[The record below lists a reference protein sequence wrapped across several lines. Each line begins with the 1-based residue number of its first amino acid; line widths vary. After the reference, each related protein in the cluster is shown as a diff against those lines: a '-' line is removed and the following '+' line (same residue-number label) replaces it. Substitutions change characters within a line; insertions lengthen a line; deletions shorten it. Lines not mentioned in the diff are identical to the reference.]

1 MATQI
6 VKSFQSEG
14 GFSVKEETIID
25 ENRHIIDAASVK
37 VQDGANTRTFKKEY
51 IVHASL
57 NDATTSAEMT
67 PTHTVGADRI
77 VFVTGFMLGTWKGYP
92 VASYSVGANDPT
104 VTVTL
109 ANHGLS
115 QGDVISV
122 EFQSP
127 YLSSNGT
134 FTVASVV
141 DINTFTFDTT
151 NPLNVNNPIVGA
163 FMEIT
168 SYPLNQEQAVKIES
182 AVLSD
187 TLQQL
192 TIAAQSKTVVKDSTP
207 PGQTWNVDAII
218 NNTTKVLTF
227 TPSVIGNKLQ
237 LRGNGIRWSGKVE
250 IVFTERNY

>member
-37 VQDGANTRTFKKEY
+37 VQDGTNTRTFKKEY

-57 NDATTSAEMT
+57 SDVTKSAEMT

-92 VASYSVGANDPT
+92 VASYNVGANDTT
-104 VTVTL
+104 VTVSL

-115 QGDVISV
+115 QGDTISI

-127 YLSSNGT
+127 YLTSNGN
-134 FTVASVV
+134 FNVVSVI
-141 DINTFTFDTT
+141 DLNTFTFETT
-151 NPLNVNNPIVGA
+151 TALNVNNPIIGE
-163 FMEIT
+163 FLEIT
-168 SYPLNQEQAVKIES
+168 SYPLNWEQAIKIES

-207 PGQTWNVDAII
+207 PGQTWNIDAII

-227 TPSVIGNKLQ
+227 TPSVIGNQLQ

>member
-25 ENRHIIDAASVK
+25 ENRHIIDAASVR
-37 VQDGANTRTFKKEY
+37 VQDGTNTRTFKKEY

-57 NDATTSAEMT
+57 SDVTKSAEMT

-92 VASYSVGANDPT
+92 VASYSVGANDTT

-115 QGDVISV
+115 QGDTISI

-127 YLSSNGT
+127 YLTSNGN
-134 FTVASVV
+134 FNVASVV
-141 DINTFTFDTT
+141 DLNTFTFETAT
-151 NPLNVNNPIVGA
+151 ALNVNNPIIGE
-163 FMEIT
+163 FLEIT
-168 SYPLNQEQAVKIES
+168 SYPLNWEQAIKIES

-207 PGQTWNVDAII
+207 PGQTWDINAII

-227 TPSVIGNKLQ
+227 TPSVIGNQLQ

>member
-37 VQDGANTRTFKKEY
+37 VQDGTNTRTFKKEY

-57 NDATTSAEMT
+57 SDVTKSAEMT

-92 VASYSVGANDPT
+92 VASYSVGANDTT

-115 QGDVISV
+115 QGDTISV

-127 YLSSNGT
+127 YLTSNGN
-134 FTVASVV
+134 FNVASVI
-141 DINTFTFDTT
+141 DLNTFTFETT
-151 NPLNVNNPIVGA
+151 TALNVNNPIIGE
-163 FMEIT
+163 FLEIT
-168 SYPLNQEQAVKIES
+168 SYPLNWEQAIKIES

-207 PGQTWNVDAII
+207 PGQTWDINAII

-227 TPSVIGNKLQ
+227 TPSVIGNQLQ

>member
-1 MATQI
+1 MATKI

-14 GFSVKEETIID
+14 GFSVKEATIID
-25 ENRHIIDAASVK
+25 ENRHVIDAASVK

-115 QGDVISV
+115 QGDSITI

-141 DINTFTFDTT
+141 DLNTFTFTTT

-163 FMEIT
+163 FLEVT
-168 SYPLNQEQAVKIES
+168 SYPLNWEQAIKIES

-207 PGQTWNVDAII
+207 PGLSLIHI
-218 NNTTKVLTF
+218 
-227 TPSVIGNKLQ
+227 
-237 LRGNGIRWSGKVE
+237 
-250 IVFTERNY
+250 

>member
-25 ENRHIIDAASVK
+25 ENRHIIDAASVR
-37 VQDGANTRTFKKEY
+37 VQDGTNTRTFKKEY

-57 NDATTSAEMT
+57 SDVTKSAEMT

-92 VASYSVGANDPT
+92 VASYSVGANDTT

-115 QGDVISV
+115 QGDTISV

-127 YLSSNGT
+127 YLTSNGN
-134 FTVASVV
+134 FNVASVV
-141 DINTFTFDTT
+141 DLNTFTFETAT
-151 NPLNVNNPIVGA
+151 ALNVNNPIIGE
-163 FMEIT
+163 FLEIT
-168 SYPLNQEQAVKIES
+168 SYPLNWEQAIKIES

-207 PGQTWNVDAII
+207 PGQTWDINAII

-227 TPSVIGNKLQ
+227 TPSVIGNQLQ

>member
-14 GFSVKEETIID
+14 GFSVKEATIID
-25 ENRHIIDAASVK
+25 ENRHVIDAASVK
-37 VQDGANTRTFKKEY
+37 VQDGDNTRTFKKEY
-51 IVHASL
+51 IVHTSL
-57 NDATTSAEMT
+57 SDGTKSAEMT

-77 VFVTGFMLGTWKGYP
+77 VFVSGFMLGTWKGYP
-92 VASYSVGANDPT
+92 VGTYNVGANDST

-115 QGDVISV
+115 QGDVISI

-127 YLSSNGT
+127 YLSSNGN

-141 DINTFTFDTT
+141 DLNTFTFTTT

-163 FMEIT
+163 FLEVT
-168 SYPLNQEQAVKIES
+168 SYPLNWEQAIKIES

-227 TPSVIGNKLQ
+227 TPSVTGNKLQ

>member
-1 MATQI
+1 M
-6 VKSFQSEG
+6 
-14 GFSVKEETIID
+14 
-25 ENRHIIDAASVK
+25 
-37 VQDGANTRTFKKEY
+37 
-51 IVHASL
+51 
-57 NDATTSAEMT
+57 
-67 PTHTVGADRI
+67 
-77 VFVTGFMLGTWKGYP
+77 
-92 VASYSVGANDPT
+92 
-104 VTVTL
+104 
-109 ANHGLS
+109 
-115 QGDVISV
+115 
-122 EFQSP
+122 
-127 YLSSNGT
+127 
-134 FTVASVV
+134 
-141 DINTFTFDTT
+141 NTFTFTTT

-163 FMEIT
+163 FLEIT
-168 SYPLNQEQAVKIES
+168 SYPLNWEQAVKIES

>member
-37 VQDGANTRTFKKEY
+37 VQDGTNTRTFKKEY

-57 NDATTSAEMT
+57 SDVTKSAEMI

-92 VASYSVGANDPT
+92 VASYNVGANDTT
-104 VTVTL
+104 VTVSL

-115 QGDVISV
+115 QGDSIDI

-127 YLSSNGT
+127 YLTSNGS

-141 DINTFTFDTT
+141 DLNTFTFETVT
-151 NPLNVNNPIVGA
+151 ALNVNNPIIGE
-163 FMEIT
+163 FLEIT
-168 SYPLNQEQAVKIES
+168 SYPLNWEQAIKIES

-207 PGQTWNVDAII
+207 PGQTWDINAII

-227 TPSVIGNKLQ
+227 TPSVIGNQLQ

>member
-1 MATQI
+1 MATKI

-37 VQDGANTRTFKKEY
+37 VQDGTNTRTFKKEY
-51 IVHASL
+51 IVHTSL
-57 NDATTSAEMT
+57 SDATKSAEMT

-92 VASYSVGANDPT
+92 VASYNVGANDTT
-104 VTVTL
+104 VTVSL

-115 QGDVISV
+115 QGDSINI

-127 YLSSNGT
+127 YLTSNGS

-141 DINTFTFDTT
+141 DLNTFTFETAT
-151 NPLNVNNPIVGA
+151 ALNVNNPIIGE
-163 FMEIT
+163 FLEIT
-168 SYPLNQEQAVKIES
+168 SYPLNWEQAIKIES

-207 PGQTWNVDAII
+207 PGQTWDINAII

-227 TPSVIGNKLQ
+227 TPSVIGNQLQ

>member
-92 VASYSVGANDPT
+92 VASYNVGANDPT
-104 VTVTL
+104 ITVTL
-109 ANHGLS
+109 ANNGLS

-122 EFQSP
+122 EMQIP
-127 YLSSNGT
+127 YLSSN
-134 FTVASVV
+134 
-141 DINTFTFDTT
+141 
-151 NPLNVNNPIVGA
+151 
-163 FMEIT
+163 
-168 SYPLNQEQAVKIES
+168 
-182 AVLSD
+182 
-187 TLQQL
+187 
-192 TIAAQSKTVVKDSTP
+192 
-207 PGQTWNVDAII
+207 
-218 NNTTKVLTF
+218 
-227 TPSVIGNKLQ
+227 
-237 LRGNGIRWSGKVE
+237 
-250 IVFTERNY
+250 